1 MTSANGTNAL
11 AGNSCKQA
19 CWVPLHER
27 DPVLDRTQRSRAA
40 QRAPRAS
47 CNREAHAVPIYPSGM
62 PPNCLCYYTLITTES
77 TLWPITDLVITKNN
91 DVLMM

>member
-1 MTSANGTNAL
+1 MPWLAIAANKHAGSPYMRGTLCWIAHSA
-11 AGNSCKQA
+11 
-19 CWVPLHER
+19 
-27 DPVLDRTQRSRAA
+27 RAA
-40 QRAPRAS
+40 ELRNVPCAHPAT
-47 CNREAHAVPIYPSGM
+47 REAHAVPIYPSGM